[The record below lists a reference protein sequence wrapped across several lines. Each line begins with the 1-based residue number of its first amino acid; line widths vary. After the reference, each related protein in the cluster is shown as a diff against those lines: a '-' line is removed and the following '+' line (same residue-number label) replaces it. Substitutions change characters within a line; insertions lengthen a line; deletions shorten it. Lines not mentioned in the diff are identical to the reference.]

1 MTERAHVPRRLI
13 SDNLLVLTFNLV
25 LGLALSLRVAPSFA
39 LNLQQQGFT
48 QAAHHPV
55 EVEDQPVSCLTLS
68 LRSPHRLERNCTFF
82 KSEKGKG

>member
-25 LGLALSLRVAPSFA
+25 LGLALSLRAAPSFA

-48 QAAHHPV
+48 
-55 EVEDQPVSCLTLS
+55 
-68 LRSPHRLERNCTFF
+68 PHQ
-82 KSEKGKG
+82 